1 MAYTTIDDPSVHF
14 QVKSYCGNADVHQI
28 VNDGNSDLQPDL
40 VWIKGCSGGANVMQ
54 DSSRGA
60 GYVFYSDT
68 DDDEFAWAQYI
79 QTFDSDGFSIIAGD
93 GSTNANGN
101 KFMAWQW
108 KLNGGT
114 TTTNNDGNRSVT
126 LQANATAG
134 QSLGLYEGSGADGA
148 TYGHGLGAVPDMVII
163 KNRDSDNY
171 SWMVWHSSISPTSQ
185 LTLDGSGAK
194 SAAGGGTY
202 QTFTSSV
209 IALESASAVNV
220 AQSFVAYAFTGIEG
234 YSKFD
239 IFEGNDPSNYE
250 TDDNGTFVYCGFKP
264 AFVMYKPVDN
274 TGSWLMFDNKRNK
287 IASGVGANYNG
298 NTIWSRLAAD
308 LADEET
314 AATENF
320 IDFLSNGFQIKL
332 TDGTLCDTYNEDG
345 NLYIFAAFA
354 AQPFITSKG
363 VPCTAV

>member
-1 MAYTTIDDPSVHF
+1 MAYTTIDDPSEHY
-14 QVKSYCGNADVHQI
+14 QTMTYCGNGSARSLT
-28 VNDGNSDLQPDL
+28 NSGNSDLQPDL
-40 VWIKGCSGGANVMQ
+40 VWIKGTSGGANVIQ

-60 GYVFYSDT
+60 GYVLLADS

-79 QTFDSDGFSIIAGD
+79 QTFNSDGFSILAGD
-93 GSTNANGN
+93 GSTNTNAN
-101 KFMAWQW
+101 KYMAWQW

-148 TYGHGLGAVPDMVII
+148 TYGHGLGAVPDMVIM

-220 AQSFVAYAFTGIEG
+220 AQSFMFLAFTGIAG
-234 YSKFD
+234 YSSFGRWT
-239 IFEGNDPSNYE
+239 GNVS
-250 TDDNGTFVYCGFKP
+250 TNGPFIYTGFKP
-264 AFVMYKPVDN
+264 AFILWKPTGAAENWIVHDSIRSI
-274 TGSWLMFDNKRNK
+274 TGSACGSDRENSNPVYDRSYPNLQ
-287 IASGVGANYNG
+287 
-298 NTIWSRLAAD
+298 
-308 LADEET
+308 T
-314 AATENF
+314 AASSSQHMMD
-320 IDFLSNGFQIKL
+320 ILSNGFKIR
-332 TDGTLCDTYNEDG
+332 TADTAWNG
-345 NLYIFAAFA
+345 NGLEYIYAAFA
-354 AQPFITSKG
+354 ESPFVTSSG
-363 VPCTAV
+363 VPTTAR

>member
-126 LQANATAG
+126 LQANADAG
-134 QSLGLYEGSGADGA
+134 VSLMLYEGSGADGA

-171 SWMVWHSSISPTSQ
+171 SWMVWHSSISPTSR
-185 LTLDGSGAK
+185 LTLDGSGVK
-194 SAAGGGTY
+194 SSAGGGVY

-209 IALESASAVNV
+209 IALESDSAVNV
-220 AQSFVAYAFTGIEG
+220 AESFYAIAMTEVQGF
-234 YSKFD
+234 SKFGRW
-239 IFEGNDPSNYE
+239 EGNVS
-250 TDDNGTFVYCGFKP
+250 TDGPFIYTGFKP
-264 AFVMYKPVDN
+264 AWILWKP
-274 TGSWLMFDNKRNK
+274 TGAAENWIINDHKRTITGGACGTDREN
-287 IASGVGANYNG
+287 INPVYDRSFPNLQAASSSSQHMMD
-298 NTIWSRLAAD
+298 IH
-308 LADEET
+308 
-314 AATENF
+314 
-320 IDFLSNGFQIKL
+320 SNGFKIR
-332 TDGTLCDTYNEDG
+332 TADTAWNGDGLE
-345 NLYIFAAFA
+345 YIYAAFA
-354 AQPFITSKG
+354 EQPFVTSGG
-363 VPCTAV
+363 VPCTAR